1 MQLNNEKM
9 QSQELNQQNPQV
21 KKTSLEEIRARVT
34 GQSSKLSFDDAIF
47 ELWSLI
53 GGFGDF
59 VGREFYVV
67 YQDDKIV
74 KVIQK
79 PIRTKVLLKLF
90 KLFEKYC
97 ERQERSMKKNQPKT
111 LGRR

>member
-1 MQLNNEKM
+1 MQLNTEEKQLNEQKE
-9 QSQELNQQNPQV
+9 QDPRLKILDQIKSQ
-21 KKTSLEEIRARVT
+21 VT
-34 GQSSKLSFDDAIF
+34 NRGNKLTFDDAIF

-79 PIRTKVLLKLF
+79 PIRTKVLLRMF
-90 KLFEKYC
+90 KLFENYC
-97 ERQERSMKKNQPKT
+97 ERQEKSMKKNQPKT

>member
-1 MQLNNEKM
+1 MQLNNEEK
-9 QSQELNQQNPQV
+9 QSQPNKDPRLEILNRIQSQV
-21 KKTSLEEIRARVT
+21 INK
-34 GQSSKLSFDDAIF
+34 GSKLTFDDALF

-74 KVIQK
+74 KIIQK
-79 PIRTKVLLKLF
+79 PIRTKTLLRMF
-90 KLFEKYC
+90 KLFENYC
-97 ERQERSMKKNQPKT
+97 ERQEKMYKKSQPKT

>member
-1 MQLNNEKM
+1 M
-9 QSQELNQQNPQV
+9 QSNKENKLLQEPNPQV

-34 GQSSKLSFDDAIF
+34 GQSSKLSFDDTIF

-97 ERQERSMKKNQPKT
+97 ERQEKSMKKSQPKT